1 LIDVNIETAKRII
14 IRMNPPI
21 NQYLYLDKNE
31 SAERVVSTNVLFP
44 FSGPGCAAVA

>member
-1 LIDVNIETAKRII
+1 LIDVNIETAKRNI

-31 SAERVVSTNVLFP
+31 LPVLINDLLP
-44 FSGPGCAAVA
+44 FSGSDSGAVA